1 MLNSL
6 NVALSGLAASK
17 TQVENVMNNIANEN
31 TVGYKKRVVD
41 VKESEQN
48 DARLTGRGATVI
60 DVNRITDM
68 YMADNLAKQQSKSA
82 EYTELSTMLSD
93 IESIFSETDTSG
105 FANNLD
111 GYFQAIEDLRA
122 NPFNEIYRTNL
133 INQGNMLVD
142 GVQTLYAR
150 IEDRQNGS
158 TNSAYDYIDEIN
170 GILND
175 IGNVN
180 QKIQDSLNPSND
192 LLDKRD
198 LLESRLA
205 EYMQISVNRV
215 DDSYSLEVGGL
226 TAVRYNTNIHE
237 ISIVNDSIAQK
248 DVYATDLNVSTL
260 VESTWGNSF
269 VSEKQTI
276 GVGGTATNQVVFLG
290 QAVAGSVTGDD
301 AVTTVSKIIAD
312 KANIIAT
319 WNSANP
325 SKEID
330 DITSTGVTLTI
341 IYKDTE
347 GDIPEMS
354 SALSNGVTFGVSQ
367 ENVKGSVDSITYYF
381 DKDTTLS
388 VIAGENITDEYG
400 SFVVD
405 KDSVVRAL
413 TYKIN
418 NDATMK
424 NYVSAYNG
432 QYSVDEDGNKIPKN
446 PTTDDHYLILEAKT
460 AGTAGAFQGSMLVND
475 NDVTDTDG
483 NQISNLVK
491 TNTIKSIEAQNDI
504 HLEIF
509 NQEVQAQSG
518 KVKSIL
524 DNIDTT
530 SADNKFEKYKTM
542 LDDFAKALSDFSEAY
557 IFQGEGEYIS
567 GEEASLLDKDKTS
580 MRTIGLLNGTSVKTL
595 SFNSS
600 VVRNLTQEDLD
611 YLSTIHWNEN
621 IKIGEDSSTS
631 FSKYYQNIKI
641 TVSADKEN
649 IDYLKDTQESVT
661 ESLQTTYDKLV
672 KVDKDEEM
680 VNLIKFQAAYEA
692 NAKLITIVD
701 EMLQTLLGMR

>member
-41 VKESEQN
+41 VKESEHN

-60 DVNRITDM
+60 DVNRITNM
-68 YMADNLAKQQSKSA
+68 YMADNLTKQQSKSA

-93 IESIFSETDTSG
+93 IESIFSETDSSG

-111 GYFQAIEDLRA
+111 GYFQAVEDLRA
-122 NPFNEIYRTNL
+122 NPYNEIYRTNL
-133 INQGNMLVD
+133 INQGSMLVD
-142 GVQTLYAR
+142 GLQTLYVS
-150 IEDRQNGS
+150 IEDRQNASTGS
-158 TNSAYDYIDEIN
+158 VYDHIDEIN

-175 IGNVN
+175 IGSVN

-205 EYMQISVNRV
+205 EYMEISVNRV
-215 DDSYSLEVGGL
+215 DDSYSLEIGGV

-237 ISIVNDSIAQK
+237 ISIANDSIAQK
-248 DVYATDLNVSTL
+248 DVYAIDDPLTFTTKSNL
-260 VESTWGNSF
+260 VASTWGGTDTITYYYDKDTSVTVTAGEVIDETDFFGDGSNVQVDVDGNGSF
-269 VSEKQTI
+269 
-276 GVGGTATNQVVFLG
+276 
-290 QAVAGSVTGDD
+290 GSVT
-301 AVTTVSKIIAD
+301 
-312 KANIIAT
+312 
-319 WNSANP
+319 
-325 SKEID
+325 
-330 DITSTGVTLTI
+330 
-341 IYKDTE
+341 
-347 GDIPEMS
+347 
-354 SALSNGVTFGVSQ
+354 
-367 ENVKGSVDSITYYF
+367 
-381 DKDTTLS
+381 
-388 VIAGENITDEYG
+388 
-400 SFVVD
+400 VD
-405 KDSVVRAL
+405 KDNIVRAL
-413 TYKIN
+413 AAKIN
-418 NDATMK
+418 NDSTMK
-424 NYVSAYNG
+424 NNIVAYNG
-432 QYSVDEDGNKIPKN
+432 QYSIDDDGNKIPMS
-446 PTTDDHYLILEAKT
+446 PTDDDHYLILEAKV
-460 AGTAGAFQGSMLVND
+460 AGTDGSFQGRILVSD
-475 NDVTDTDG
+475 NNVTDGDG
-483 NQISNLVK
+483 NPISNFIE
-491 TNTIKSIEAQNDI
+491 TNPLKNIEAEDDI

-509 NQEVQAQSG
+509 GQEIISQSG

-530 SADNKFEKYKTM
+530 SPDNKFEKYKTM
-542 LDDFAKALSDFSEAY
+542 LDNFAKALSDISEAY
-557 IFQGEGEYIS
+557 IFQGEGEYVS
-567 GEEASLLDKDKTS
+567 GEEASLVNKDKAS
-580 MRTIGLLNGTSVKTL
+580 MKTIGLLNGTSVKTL

-621 IKIGEDSSTS
+621 IKIGEDSNTS

-649 IDYLKDTQESVT
+649 LDYLKDTQDSVT

-692 NAKLITIVD
+692 NAKLVTIVD
-701 EMLQTLLGMR
+701 EMLQTILGMR